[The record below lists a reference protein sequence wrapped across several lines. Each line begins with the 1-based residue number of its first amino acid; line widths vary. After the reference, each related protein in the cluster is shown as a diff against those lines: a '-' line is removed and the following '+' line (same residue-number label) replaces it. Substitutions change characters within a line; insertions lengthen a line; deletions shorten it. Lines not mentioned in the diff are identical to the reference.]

1 MSSQVSELKMI
12 VRSSSNLSSTSGLLH
27 KDSQDDGT
35 STFSNTSTDSEFTF
49 PAPVSTPA
57 NPNSLNP
64 GAFHP
69 IVQDLSAAE
78 VSGQSSF
85 PRVFLSALRPSF

>member
-35 STFSNTSTDSEFTF
+35 STFSNTSIDSEFTF

-57 NPNSLNP
+57 NPYSLNP

-69 IVQDLSAAE
+69 VVQDLSAAE
-78 VSGQSSF
+78 VSGSENWESDKEGAF
-85 PRVFLSALRPSF
+85 DDYF